1 MRYCLV
7 NTYISINEVF
17 IHVSDLEAIRD
28 FTQRVL
34 CTCDFLDEGEE
45 SSLLAEVQ
53 IYGESVL
60 KDCIDEL
67 KKLQKEL
74 EQLRLSSWVKDDLKE
89 RIRKRLLTAV
99 RRLQGEPEVELEWIS
114 MSAYEGEEVVAIL
127 SIFNQRAFPVKCK
140 ISFTGD
146 FELLQAQREVELLP
160 LEGRKLEVHAIPK
173 EAGQKTLSVR
183 VSVEGNYPATV
194 TRESLLKVQ
203 LFKPS
208 LEAEVTPVVRE
219 VEEGEVVEVGIRL
232 RNTGTVPLK
241 IELTHP
247 LDGSIETLTLG
258 LGEELFPKLRAKV
271 PGSGT
276 VKLPPLKYRDPRG
289 NSYTLN
295 LGEVQL
301 SVRRPRAE
309 PAKREEKI
317 LREEREEK
325 REVTIAPP
333 PPALDLEGILS
344 QAAAHG
350 IALLIGK
357 IIGERLPEKREFPKP
372 VIVQNLPY
380 HVHEDITVVLEDP
393 AAVVEEDRGS
403 YVLVRKAEPAE
414 LEHVVTAETARAL
427 VGNYKLAVDAAL
439 RSWKPFPEAEASR
452 REHIASLDELRELAK
467 KRKEKAEE
475 LEEKLPSNFYIEY
488 TFATGGIRRKTLL
501 KVYAGAYSRLSELCE
516 RERDDKP
523 VDVGGAVRKLELPTM
538 PPEDHPT
545 IYLLASP
552 TGWDPSSRDLAE
564 GSFRPLYI
572 LVNLKTGELYY
583 NKRDTLANGL
593 AEELRRALGHTG
605 PPIYSEELL
614 NLDKRLLKGEIS
626 EEFYEKMREELV
638 KKSIQG

>member
-1 MRYCLV
+1 ML
-7 NTYISINEVF
+7 
-17 IHVSDLEAIRD
+17 H
-28 FTQRVL
+28 
-34 CTCDFLDEGEE
+34 TCDFLDPGMET
-45 SSLLAEVQ
+45 SLLEEVQ
-53 IYGESVL
+53 INGEAVL
-60 KDCIDEL
+60 NECIERL
-67 KKLQKEL
+67 KKLLNDPCLEL
-74 EQLRLSSWVKDDLKE
+74 LPAWMRNEHRE
-89 RIRKRLLTAV
+89 RV
-99 RRLQGEPEVELEWIS
+99 RRRIIIAMKRLQGEPEVWLEWVS
-114 MSAYEGEEVVAIL
+114 TSAWDGDVAVATL
-127 SIFNQRAFPVKCK
+127 SISNPRAFPVKCK
-140 ISFTGD
+140 IDFSGD
-146 FELLQAQREVELLP
+146 FDLIHAPREAELPPLQETKIEI
-160 LEGRKLEVHAIPK
+160 HAKPRG
-173 EAGQKTLSVR
+173 AGPKTLSVR
-183 VSVEGNYPATV
+183 VGVEGKNPVTV
-194 TRESLLKVQ
+194 TRESMLKVQ
-203 LFKPS
+203 PFKPS
-208 LEAEVTPVVRE
+208 LETEVTPVARE

-241 IELTHP
+241 IELIHP
-247 LDGSIETLTLG
+247 LDGSIETLTLSS
-258 LGEELFPKLRAKV
+258 GEELFPKLRAKV
-271 PGSGT
+271 PSSGT

-289 NSYTLN
+289 NSYTLD

-317 LREEREEK
+317 LREEREER

-344 QAAAHG
+344 QVAAHG
-350 IALLIGK
+350 IAVLIGK

-380 HVHEDITVVLEDP
+380 HVHGDTTVVLEDP

-414 LEHVVTAETARAL
+414 LEHVVTAETACAL
-427 VGNYKLAVDAAL
+427 VGNYKLAADAAL
-439 RSWKPFPEAEASR
+439 RSWKPSPEAEASR
-452 REHIASLDELRELAK
+452 REHIASLEELRGLAK

-488 TFATGGIRRKTLL
+488 TFTTGGIRRKTLL

-516 RERDDKP
+516 RGRDDKP
-523 VDVGGAVRKLELPTM
+523 VDVGGAVRKLELPTK
-538 PPEDHPT
+538 PAEDHPT

-564 GSFRPLYI
+564 GSSSPIYI

-583 NKRDTLANGL
+583 NKRETLANSL

-614 NLDKRLLKGEIS
+614 NLDKKLLKGEIS

-638 KKSIQG
+638 KKSIQR